1 MKNFDFYNPVKILFG
16 EGKINEITN
25 ELPSGSVVLITY
37 GGGSIKRNGVYTQVM
52 AALNG
57 FKVIEFGG
65 IEPNPRYETLMK
77 AVEIART
84 EKVDFILA
92 VGGGSV
98 IDGTKFIS
106 AAIPYKGNDPWD
118 LLSMAG
124 KVDIN
129 QAVPFGTVLTLPATG
144 SEMNMFAVISRDST
158 TEKLSFGHPLVFPK
172 FSVLDPTVTYSLPVN
187 QIANGVVDA
196 FVHVIEQYLTYPVN
210 ASIQDR
216 WAEGVLQTLIEI
228 GPQAL
233 ANPMNYDVRA
243 NVMWSCTMALNGL
256 LTAGVPTDWATHT
269 IGHELTAFFGLDHA
283 VTLSI
288 VLPSLMRE
296 MKEEKRQ
303 KILQFAQRV
312 WGIDVGTEDRKI
324 DEAIAKTEAFFQS
337 MGIKTRLN
345 DYGITE
351 DRLKPIFDRFDERGW
366 KLGEMKAIT
375 SDRIKVILRSAL

>member
-1 MKNFDFYNPVKILFG
+1 MKNFDFYNPVTILFG
-16 EGKINEITN
+16 EGRIGEIKN
-25 ELPSGSVVLITY
+25 KVPNGSIVMLTY
-37 GGGSIKRNGVYTQVM
+37 GGGSIKRNGVYSQIM
-52 AALNG
+52 AALDG

-77 AVEIART
+77 AVEVARS
-84 EKVDFILA
+84 ERVDFIIA

-106 AAIPYKGNDPWD
+106 AAIPFKGNDPWD
-118 LLSMAG
+118 ILAMAG
-124 KVDIN
+124 KVEIN
-129 QAVPFGTVLTLPATG
+129 HAVPFGTVLTLPATG
-144 SEMNMFAVISRDST
+144 SEMNMFAVISRNST

-210 ASIQDR
+210 ANIQDR
-216 WAEGVLQTLIEI
+216 WAEGLMQTLIEV

-243 NVMWSCTMALNGL
+243 NVMWSCTMAVNGL
-256 LTAGVPTDWATHT
+256 LSTGVPTDWATHT

-296 MKEEKRQ
+296 MKGEKRL

-312 WGIDVGTEDRKI
+312 WNIEVGTEDRKV
-324 DEAIAKTEAFFQS
+324 DEAIEKTEAFFQA
-337 MGIKTRLN
+337 MGIKTRLSA
-345 DYGITE
+345 YGITE
-351 DRLKPIFDRFDERGW
+351 EQLKPIFDRFEERGW
-366 KLGEMKAIT
+366 KLGEMKTIT
-375 SDRIKVILRSAL
+375 PDRVKSILLAAL